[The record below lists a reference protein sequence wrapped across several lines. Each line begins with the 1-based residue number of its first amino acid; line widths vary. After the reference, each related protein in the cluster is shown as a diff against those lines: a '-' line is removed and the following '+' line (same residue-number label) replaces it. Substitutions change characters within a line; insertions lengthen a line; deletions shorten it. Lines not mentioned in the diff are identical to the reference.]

1 MTSHA
6 MPIEM
11 RIPVRMV
18 GAAAGR
24 ITANALRGAPLG
36 GLTDYAYRQAETFLS
51 VGDVVLLLS
60 DGLPE
65 RFNAAGEMFG
75 YDRSK
80 ESLLANAHSAPQA
93 VIDRLLETGED
104 WAAGKAADD
113 DMTFVALK
121 MK

>member
-1 MTSHA
+1 
-6 MPIEM
+6 MPPILIY
-11 RIPVRMV
+11 R
-18 GAAAGR
+18 AAAQTVEE
-24 ITANALRGAPLG
+24 IPLRGAPLG

-80 ESLLANAHSAPQA
+80 ESLLANAHAAPQA
-93 VIDRLLETGED
+93 VIDRLLQTGED

>member
-1 MTSHA
+1 
-6 MPIEM
+6 
-11 RIPVRMV
+11 
-18 GAAAGR
+18 
-24 ITANALRGAPLG
+24 
-36 GLTDYAYRQAETFLS
+36 
-51 VGDVVLLLS
+51 VLLLS

-80 ESLLANAHSAPQA
+80 ESLLANAHAAPQA
-93 VIDRLLETGED
+93 VIERLLQTSDD